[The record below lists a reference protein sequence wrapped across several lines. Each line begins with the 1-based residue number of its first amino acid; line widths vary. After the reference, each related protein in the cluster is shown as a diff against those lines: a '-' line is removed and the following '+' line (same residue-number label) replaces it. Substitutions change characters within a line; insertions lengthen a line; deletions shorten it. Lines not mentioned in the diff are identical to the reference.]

1 MFDFTKTQGVVY
13 PFASVGLGIN
23 KLDKLDSFDDAEV
36 KAGIEAL
43 NAVRVTSFVP
53 VGPERRW
60 ELYDNPEIVKILKKG
75 IALPMAY
82 QSAYSSDKYVG
93 ACVAI
98 GLNEDPQNPGI
109 IMEYAEAGKLEDEL
123 EGIAVESVVR
133 AFERRKSYDWE
144 LGEIYIQKAGGYP
157 ADGLTACALVGV
169 IFIPEE
175 YPGFGEKV

>member
-13 PFASVGLGIN
+13 PFASLGLGIN
-23 KLDKLDSFDDAEV
+23 ELDSFDDAEV

-60 ELYDNPEIVKILKKG
+60 ELYDDPEIVKILKKG

-82 QSAYSSDKYVG
+82 QNAYSGDKYVG

-98 GLNEDPQNPGI
+98 GLNEDPQKPGI
-109 IMEYAEAGKLEDEL
+109 IMEYAEAGKREDEL
-123 EGIAVESVVR
+123 EEIAVESVER
-133 AFERRKSYDWE
+133 AFERREGYGWE
-144 LGEIYIQKAGGYP
+144 LGEIYTQKRGGYP
-157 ADGLTACALVGV
+157 ADGLMACALVGV
-169 IFIPEE
+169 IFIGEE